1 MKSKE
6 DARRILEAHESCCL
20 DNEEDR
26 ERVLDALFDS
36 TSTHK
41 RTGVYEEVLGPGL
54 AVRYRPE
61 GFVGFIF
68 LNPDDHPTFVPASE
82 LDPGWKD
89 KLLKAIK

>member
-6 DARRILEAHESCCL
+6 DARKVLEAHEACCL
-20 DNEEDR
+20 DNKEDR
-26 ERVLDALFDS
+26 ERLLEALFEAPAPQ
-36 TSTHK
+36 
-41 RTGVYEEVLGPGL
+41 RTRVYEEVLGPGL

-68 LNPDDHPTFVPASE
+68 LNPDDHPTLVPATE
-82 LDPGWKD
+82 LDPGWRD